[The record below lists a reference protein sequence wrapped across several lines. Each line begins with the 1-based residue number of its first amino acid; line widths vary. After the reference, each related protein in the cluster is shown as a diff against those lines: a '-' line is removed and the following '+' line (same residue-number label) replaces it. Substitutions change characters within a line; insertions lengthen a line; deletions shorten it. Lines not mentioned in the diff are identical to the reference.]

1 MAISEKNMSLL
12 LKSLK
17 ETVAGNKSTLENS
30 ADTWS
35 RIGRGDSFADL
46 GFESE
51 EALKEWINLNPYAN
65 I

>member
-17 ETVAGNKSTLENS
+17 ETVAGNKSNLENS
-30 ADTWS
+30 VDTWS

-46 GFESE
+46 GFDSE
-51 EALKEWINLNPYAN
+51 EALKEWIAGNPYAN